1 MNAVS
6 PSSLARE
13 GEADFGF
20 HELFFSRTD
29 TRGVI
34 LSGNEVFRRVS
45 GFGWSDLL
53 GAPHKIIRHPDTP
66 RGVFRILWTALGKGE
81 PVGGYVKNRAR
92 NGDFYWVFAVL
103 LPVPGGFLS
112 VRMKPSTPLFSRVRD
127 IYAEIAQRERA
138 EGLDPA
144 QGAQALRDF
153 AATAG
158 FSSYTSFMASAMGQE
173 LAARDARLGRPADA
187 RTAQLIALNTSLE
200 EVSREQRNL
209 LRSFEALQSVPNNM
223 RIIASRLEPS
233 GGPVSAISEN
243 YRSSSQVISERLR
256 SFVSGQDNLCDRVS
270 RQASKALFLIGAHRV
285 LSEMRTKFVD
295 ADPVPG
301 IDWDAERTTLRAIE
315 TQAQQE
321 TGTAMEQ
328 AIAHAEVLGR
338 ASAEIR
344 RQMLGLDTIRVL
356 GRVETGRMRGTNSHL
371 SATIDQLDVSHSD
384 IRLRLETIMRLSEGI
399 GTTMRMFQ
407 RTHRAP

>member
-1 MNAVS
+1 MNAVIS
-6 PSSLARE
+6 PTLARE

-45 GFGWSDLL
+45 GYGWNDLL
-53 GAPHKIIRHPDTP
+53 GAPHKVVRHPDTP
-66 RGVFRILWTALGKGE
+66 RGMFRILWNALGNGN
-81 PVGGYVKNRAR
+81 PMGGYVKNRAR
-92 NGDFYWVFAVL
+92 NGEYYWVFAVL
-103 LPVPGGFLS
+103 LPAPGGFLS
-112 VRMKPSTPLFSRVRD
+112 VRMKPSTPLFARVREV
-127 IYAEIAQRERA
+127 YAELSQRERT
-138 EGLDPA
+138 ERLDPD
-144 QGAQALRDF
+144 QGAKALRDF
-153 AATAG
+153 AASEG

-173 LAARDARLGRPADA
+173 LAARDAKLGRLTDV
-187 RTAQLIALNTSLE
+187 RTTQLIALNTSLE

-256 SFVSGQDNLCDRVS
+256 SFVAGQDNLCDRVS
-270 RQASKALFLIGAHRV
+270 RQASKALFLIGAYRV
-285 LSEMRTKFVD
+285 LSEMRRNFDD
-295 ADPVPG
+295 AMPVPG
-301 IDWDAERTTLRAIE
+301 IDWAHERQMLTEIE
-315 TQAQQE
+315 AQAQRD

-407 RTHRAP
+407 RTQRGA